1 MAREITTFR
10 DLFAGRGSEF
20 EGREVKPLRYP
31 RNVPI
36 MLSAFGPKA
45 VKLAGEIA
53 DGVILFSGAKQLDK
67 LAQQIALFRD
77 AARSEEHTSELQSL
91 MRISYAV
98 FCLKKKTD
106 TTHKHTDS
114 NETNVHNTNKSSN
127 INT

>member
-1 MAREITTFR
+1 MRISDWSSDVCSS
-10 DLFAGRGSEF
+10 DL
-20 EGREVKPLRYP
+20 VKPLRYP

-77 AARSEEHTSELQSL
+77 AARSVGRDPSQMHIWVTSFCSVQETRAQARSEEHTSELQSL

-98 FCLKKKTD
+98 FC
-106 TTHKHTDS
+106 
-114 NETNVHNTNKSSN
+114 
-127 INT
+127 